1 MLAVVAVAVALRV
14 AAVLLVEVDPRARW
28 GFDMS
33 WYDGVARRLLA
44 GFGYVGVDWAP
55 TAHWPPGYPLLLAGV
70 YWLFGPSLLA
80 AKLANVLLSAATIVL
95 TWRIG
100 CELGRPR
107 VGLVAAAILA
117 LFPGDILFSPTIL
130 SETLFGTLFSASL
143 WLFLRWTNRGDARAA
158 TWFAFGLLLG
168 GATLVR
174 GTALVVLPAFT
185 LAWLA
190 RGTGVRRAAW
200 WSAAALG
207 GLVIALAPWT
217 LRNWVRLGYPVLV
230 ATNGVAALW
239 VGQSDV
245 ATSDEILP
253 PGPAPQPSS
262 GIQVRNPQFEV
273 DVARARTREAFAWMA
288 AHPGRVVVMAP
299 AKVGRMYEDD
309 RGAYPWIEDGLRKLL
324 GPERRRWLD
333 AVVDG
338 YYFLVLALALVGT
351 RHFLGPERGAV
362 LVPIAVAWF
371 TLMHAVLFFG
381 HALFHHPL
389 LPLLSLM
396 AAAEV
401 VAWTNRMRATARES
415 P

>member
-1 MLAVVAVAVALRV
+1 LLAVVAVAFALRV

-33 WYDGVARRLLA
+33 WYDGVARRLLT
-44 GFGYVGVDWAP
+44 GFGYVGIDWAP
-55 TAHWPPGYPLLLAGV
+55 TAHWPPGYPLLLAGI

-80 AKLANVLLSAATIVL
+80 AKLANVLLATTTVAL

-100 CELGRPR
+100 CELGRSR
-107 VGLVAAAILA
+107 VGVVAAAILA
-117 LFPGDILFSPTIL
+117 LFPGDVLFSPTIL

-143 WLFLRWTNRGDARAA
+143 WLFLRRTNRGDARAT
-158 TWFAFGLLLG
+158 TWLAFGVLLG
-168 GATLVR
+168 AAALVR

-190 RGTGVRRAAW
+190 CGAGVRRAAW
-200 WSAAALG
+200 WSAAALA
-207 GLVIALAPWT
+207 GLALALAPWT
-217 LRNWVRLGYPVLV
+217 LRNWVRLGYPILV
-230 ATNGVAALW
+230 GTNGVAALW

-245 ATSDEILP
+245 ATSDDILP
-253 PGPAPQPSS
+253 PGPAPKSS
-262 GIQVRNPQFEV
+262 PGIEVRNPQFEV

-288 AHPGRVVVMAP
+288 AHPGRVVAMIP

-309 RGAYPWIEDGLRKLL
+309 RGAYPWIEGGLQQLL

-338 YYFLVLALALVGT
+338 YYFLVLALALVGA
-351 RHFLGPERGAV
+351 RHFLTADHGAV

-381 HALFHHPL
+381 HARFHHPL

-401 VAWTNRMRATARES
+401 VAWADRMRATARGS

>member
-1 MLAVVAVAVALRV
+1 MLAVVAVALALRV
-14 AAVLLVEVDPRARW
+14 AAILLVEVDPRARW

-80 AKLANVLLSAATIVL
+80 AKLANVVLSAVTVVL

-100 CELGRPR
+100 CELARPR
-107 VGLVAAAILA
+107 VGVVAAAILA

-130 SETLFGTLFSASL
+130 SETLFGTLFCASL
-143 WLFLRWTNRGDARAA
+143 WLFLRWTNRGDARAT

-168 GATLVR
+168 AATLVR
-174 GTALVVLPAFT
+174 GTALVVMPAFT

-190 RGTGVRRAAW
+190 RGAGVRRAAW
-200 WSAAALG
+200 WSAAALA
-207 GLVIALAPWT
+207 GLAIALTPWT

-230 ATNGVAALW
+230 GTNGVAALW

-253 PGPAPQPSS
+253 PGPPPQPSP

-288 AHPGRVVVMAP
+288 AHPGRVVAMAP
-299 AKVGRMYEDD
+299 AKVGRMYASD
-309 RGAYPWIEDGLRKLL
+309 RGAYPWIEDGLRKVL

-338 YYFLVLALALVGT
+338 YYFLVLALALVGA
-351 RHFLGPERGAV
+351 RRFLTPERGAV
-362 LVPIAVAWF
+362 LVPIAVVWF
-371 TLMHAVLFFG
+371 TLMHAFLFFG
-381 HALFHHPL
+381 HARFHHPL

-401 VAWTNRMRATARES
+401 VAWTDRLRATAREE